1 MNKKFFAMIM
11 LHLYINRRKKVISNY
26 GIPFECVEL
35 VRRFYNQYYGLT
47 FPSVRDAYEMFEKID
62 SLIHIENHQVVLL
75 QTIGAPNIDR
85 ICVGDALFLQRNKKN
100 NNYGHV
106 AIIVYSDGKKV
117 VIAQQNQENALEVY
131 NTRKLIKEM
140 NMVNSQ
146 FVGLKRLP
154 DWIPK
159 PTMIYVKVI

>member
-1 MNKKFFAMIM
+1 MIM
-11 LHLYINRRKKVISNY
+11 LHLYINRSKKVISNY

-47 FPSVRDAYEMFEKID
+47 FPSVRDAYEMFEKIN
-62 SLIHIENHQVVLL
+62 SLIYTGNHQVVLL
-75 QTIGAPNIDR
+75 QTIWAPNIDR
-85 ICVGDALFLQRNKKN
+85 ICVGDLLFWRRNKKN

-117 VIAQQNQENALEVY
+117 VIAQQNEDNALEVY
-131 NTRKLIKEM
+131 NTTKLIQELNTM
-140 NMVNSQ
+140 NSQ
-146 FVGLKRLP
+146 FIGLKRLP